1 MINYEFCKSHSNQ
14 RKQNKTTLPLIGA
27 GGPTRQRNKR
37 ERGGSPALPRT
48 HARAVAVAR
57 LGGGAAP
64 ARRRRPASGAAWPG
78 RGQGGP
84 AGVAPLRRPGHWPRA
99 RAKQRKR
106 GELGSL
112 MGGARLSAPL
122 LCFLFT
128 YFRLKVLNCLINH
141 RTMRKMPNKFC

>member
-1 MINYEFCKSHSNQ
+1 MIYYEFCKSHSNQ

-37 ERGGSPALPRT
+37 ERGGSPALPRM
-48 HARAVAVAR
+48 HARAVAAAR

-84 AGVAPLRRPGHWPRA
+84 AERGCPRGGAGVRAQAARGGAKARGDSDSRRRAVAASFRPWRGRRTTGWGGATLRGARRP
-99 RAKQRKR
+99 
-106 GELGSL
+106 
-112 MGGARLSAPL
+112 
-122 LCFLFT
+122 
-128 YFRLKVLNCLINH
+128 
-141 RTMRKMPNKFC
+141 